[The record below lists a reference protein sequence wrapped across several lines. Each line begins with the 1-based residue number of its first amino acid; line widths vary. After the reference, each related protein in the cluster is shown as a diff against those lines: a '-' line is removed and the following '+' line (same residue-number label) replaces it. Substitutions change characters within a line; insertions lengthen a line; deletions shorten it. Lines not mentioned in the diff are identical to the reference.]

1 MNEHNEEQLIQL
13 IAKLAMI
20 DATGETNGQ
29 PRLGI
34 AGAEEAFVMVVDFF
48 TEGVLP
54 CNT

>member
-1 MNEHNEEQLIQL
+1 MNEYTDEELIQL

-34 AGAEEAFVMVVDFF
+34 AGAEEAFGMVVDFF
-48 TEGVLP
+48 TEEK
-54 CNT
+54 NT